1 MDRQPNYSEPEY
13 MMETDRKR
21 HYLTQDIHDQN
32 QDTALVNRKKNIQ
45 NQKGYLGEIAFS
57 SKIGDRNFRLY
68 KDSSLG
74 FGQKGQNIL
83 IDQDWDEDI
92 ETDNSCAEKAVQKCI
107 KQLYQ
112 ALRHQRRGIDPT
124 SPFIHDYST
133 VEERYYKE
141 NQLINQ
147 DRTGKN
153 QQFNAE
159 RNLKISDSPL
169 IQSKSQIMVQM
180 QSMMNQLDIQHNYL
194 SQQQQTNNDILGQ
207 ETKRD
212 FMNTPIRNKAS
223 FNHQSETGYYQ
234 SFNQNS
240 SQNL

>member
-1 MDRQPNYSEPEY
+1 
-13 MMETDRKR
+13 METDRKR
-21 HYLTQDIHDQN
+21 QFLTQDIHDQN

-57 SKIGDRNFRLY
+57 SKIGDKHFRLF

-133 VEERYYKE
+133 VEERYFKE

-147 DRTGKN
+147 DRYGKN
-153 QQFNAE
+153 QNNNGD

-169 IQSKSQIMVQM
+169 IQSKSQIMAQM
-180 QSMMNQLDIQHNYL
+180 QSMMGHIEIQQSYL
-194 SQQQQTNNDILGQ
+194 SQQQQRSHDILGQ

-212 FMNTPIRNKAS
+212 FLNTPIRTKAS
-223 FNHQSETGYYQ
+223 LAQQSDTGYYQ
-234 SFNQNS
+234 SLNQNS
-240 SQNL
+240 SQNI

>member
-1 MDRQPNYSEPEY
+1 MDGQQNQNQSQYL
-13 MMETDRKR
+13 METDRKR
-21 HYLTQDIHDQN
+21 QYLTQDIYDQN
-32 QDTALVNRKKNIQ
+32 QDTAPINRKKNIQ

-57 SKIGDRNFRLY
+57 SKIGDKNFRLY

-124 SPFIHDYST
+124 SPFVHDYT
-133 VEERYYKE
+133 TLGERYFKE

-147 DRTGKN
+147 DRNGIN
-153 QQFNAE
+153 QNCNQD

-169 IQSKSQIMVQM
+169 IQSKSQIMIQM
-180 QSMMNQLDIQHNYL
+180 QGMMNQIDIQQSYL
-194 SQQQQTNNDILGQ
+194 SQQQQINHDILGQ

-212 FMNTPIRNKAS
+212 FMNTPIRTKAS
-223 FNHQSETGYYQ
+223 FARQSDSGYNQ
-234 SFNQNS
+234 SLNQNY